1 MGADDVDDSHWRAA
15 GERIQALIAACAA
28 DGAAAQT
35 RAEQLV
41 REVVDLYGAGLTR
54 VMATIGDPAL
64 ADQLAAD
71 DLVGSLLLVHGIHPG
86 I

>member
-54 VMATIGDPAL
+54 VMATMANKKSSPTSPLIRAFRLL
-64 ADQLAAD
+64 A
-71 DLVGSLLLVHGIHPG
+71 GNGFMPG
-86 I
+86 F